1 MPRITIGLGVL
12 LIAVGAIAYIATAFA
27 SWTAL
32 IPAILGAVI
41 LVAGLIGRKNQKLGI
56 HLALALAVAV
66 LGILG
71 TSMNVL
77 QLGALI
83 ACTAE
88 RPTAVFTSTITFALL
103 LLYVVLGVH
112 SFVSAR
118 RWKAAEA

>member
-41 LVAGLIGRKNQKLGI
+41 LVAGLSGRKNQKLGI
-56 HLALALAVAV
+56 HLALAVAV

-83 ACTAE
+83 AGTAE

>member
-83 ACTAE
+83 AGTAE

>member
-1 MPRITIGLGVL
+1 MPRITIGFGAL

-32 IPAILGAVI
+32 IPAFLGAVI
-41 LVAGLIGRKNQKLGI
+41 LVAGLIGLKSQKIGI
-56 HLALALAVAV
+56 HVALAVAV
-66 LGILG
+66 LGLLG

-83 ACTAE
+83 AGTAE
-88 RPTAVFTSTITFALL
+88 RPTAVLTSAITFALL
-103 LLYVVLGVH
+103 LLYVVLGAY

-118 RWKAAEA
+118 RWKTAEA